1 MPSKGILRS
10 ISVPSGKIS
19 KGTKKRR
26 RSDPGRIKKTKSSSK
41 SSSKSGPNIPA
52 APPPPPPVKNLTYR
66 PKPRT
71 PSPKDALKLSTL
83 MIYNPKTNPIGFTFL
98 VSGALN
104 GADYLYDIEY
114 NKEYNRNSREL
125 KKLNSRQVLM
135 IELNNQEIKNAYI
148 KEHGII
154 LKNGGGSKSR
164 RNKNPRKKTKR
175 RVRFTIK
182 CKK

>member
-1 MPSKGILRS
+1 MTSKGILRS

-19 KGTKKRR
+19 KCTKKRR
-26 RSDPGRIKKTKSSSK
+26 RSEPGRIKKTK

-52 APPPPPPVKNLTYR
+52 APPPPPVKNLTYR
-66 PKPRT
+66 PKSRT

-98 VSGALN
+98 SSGALN
-104 GADYLYDIEY
+104 GSDYLYDIEY

-125 KKLNSRQVLM
+125 KNLTSRQVLM

>member
-10 ISVPSGKIS
+10 ISVPSDKIS
-19 KGTKKRR
+19 KGTKRR
-26 RSDPGRIKKTKSSSK
+26 KSDPGRIKKTKSSSK
-41 SSSKSGPNIPA
+41 SGPNIPTA
-52 APPPPPPVKNLTYR
+52 PPPPPVKNLTYR

-71 PSPKDALKLSTL
+71 PSPKDALKLNTQ

-98 VSGALN
+98 SSGALN

-125 KKLNSRQVLM
+125 TNLTSRQVLM

-148 KEHGII
+148 KEHGIK
-154 LKNGGGSKSR
+154 LTKGGSKTR
-164 RNKNPRKKTKR
+164 RNKNPHKKTKR
-175 RVRFTIK
+175 RVRFTRK
-182 CKK
+182 

>member
-1 MPSKGILRS
+1 MSSKGILRS

-26 RSDPGRIKKTKSSSK
+26 RSEPGRIKKTSSSSK
-41 SSSKSGPNIPA
+41 SDPKIPT
-52 APPPPPPVKNLTYR
+52 PPPLPQVKDLTYR
-66 PKPRT
+66 PKRKT
-71 PSPKDALKLSTL
+71 PPPKNALNLGIH

-98 VSGALN
+98 SSGALN
-104 GADYLYDIEY
+104 GSDYLYDIEY

-125 KKLNSRQVLM
+125 KKLTSRQVLM

-154 LKNGGGSKSR
+154 LKKGGGSKTR
-164 RNKNPRKKTKR
+164 RNKNPHKKTKR

>member
-10 ISVPSGKIS
+10 ISVPSDKIS

-41 SSSKSGPNIPA
+41 SSSKSGPNIPP
-52 APPPPPPVKNLTYR
+52 PPPPPPVKNLTYR

-71 PSPKDALKLSTL
+71 PSPKDALKLNTQ

-98 VSGALN
+98 SSGALN
-104 GADYLYDIEY
+104 GADYLYDINN
-114 NKEYNRNSREL
+114 NKEYNRNSRDL
-125 KKLNSRQVLM
+125 KKLTRRQVLM

-148 KEHGII
+148 KEHGTK
-154 LKNGGGSKSR
+154 LTKGGSKTR
-164 RNKNPRKKTKR
+164 RNKNPHKKTKR
-175 RVRFTIK
+175 RVRFTRK
-182 CKK
+182 

>member
-1 MPSKGILRS
+1 MSSKGILRS
-10 ISVPSGKIS
+10 ISVPSEKIS

-41 SSSKSGPNIPA
+41 SGPNIPA
-52 APPPPPPVKNLTYR
+52 PPAPPPSPVKNLTYR

-71 PSPKDALKLSTL
+71 PSPKDALKLSTQ

-98 VSGALN
+98 SSGAPN
-104 GADYLYDIEY
+104 RADYLYDIEY

-125 KKLNSRQVLM
+125 KKLTSRQVLM

>member
-1 MPSKGILRS
+1 MSNKGILRS
-10 ISVPSGKIS
+10 ISVPSRKIS
-19 KGTKKRR
+19 KGTKKRTA
-26 RSDPGRIKKTKSSSK
+26 SDPGRTKTK
-41 SSSKSGPNIPA
+41 SSSKSGPNIPAAPPA

-71 PSPKDALKLSTL
+71 PSPKDALKLNTQ

-98 VSGALN
+98 SSGALN

-125 KKLNSRQVLM
+125 KKLTSRQVLM